1 MMDSNL
7 PIGVFDSGVGGLTV
21 FRQLRKMLPME
32 DIIYFGDSQRNPYGP
47 RSETEILQYVEEILS
62 FMKDNNVK
70 VAVSACNTIT
80 VLLEKLQHTYPFEI
94 VGMGRGILSALG
106 RTKNNRIGVLATE
119 TTIRSGKHVSEVITR
134 NPEIKVFPIACP
146 KFASLVETEHL
157 DDESVEAA
165 ALDYISPLKDAKV
178 DAVILACTH
187 YPMLTPVIS
196 KIIGQAYLVD
206 PAEETATKV
215 KDILEKD
222 GLLRAA
228 GEGYSRLCFS
238 ADVDRVRRI
247 ASKIMDIEDCEFELF
262 DMASY
267 QEHPT
272 PKVYS

>member
-1 MMDSNL
+1 MDSNL

-21 FRQLRKMLPME
+21 FRQLRNMLPTE
-32 DIIYFGDSQRNPYGP
+32 NIIYFGDSKRNPYGP

-106 RTKNNRIGVLATE
+106 VTKNNRIGVLATE
-119 TTIRSGKHVSEVITR
+119 TTIRSGKHVSEVVSR

-146 KFASLVETEHL
+146 KFARLVENEHL
-157 DDESVEAA
+157 DDEAVEAA

-187 YPMLTPVIS
+187 YPMLAPVIS
-196 KIIGQAYLVD
+196 KIMGQAYLVD
-206 PAEETATKV
+206 PAEETAIKV
-215 KDILEKD
+215 KDILQKA
-222 GLLRAA
+222 GLLRTT

-247 ASKIMDIEDCEFELF
+247 ASKVMDIKDCEFELL
-262 DMASY
+262 DMEFY

-272 PKVYS
+272 AKVCS